1 MKDWKNKLASR
12 KFWSAVVGFAVAIAA
27 AFGADEM
34 TMAQISAV
42 ITAAGVL
49 VAYIFAE
56 SYVDASR
63 SGKTE
68 GAVES
73 SDKTE

>member
-12 KFWSAVVGFAVAIAA
+12 KFWSAVAGFAVSIAA
-27 AFGADEM
+27 AFGAGEM
-34 TMAQISAV
+34 TVAQISAV

-56 SYVDASR
+56 SYVDVNR
-63 SGKTE
+63 TQNEKDNRNE
-68 GAVES
+68 
-73 SDKTE
+73 

>member
-1 MKDWKNKLASR
+1 MKDWKRKLTSR
-12 KFWSAVVGFAVAIAA
+12 KFWSAVVGFAVALSV

-34 TMAQISAV
+34 TTQQVAAV

-63 SGKTE
+63 QDE
-68 GAVES
+68 E
-73 SDKTE
+73 E